1 MKQGF
6 ALCALFSAVLIFA
19 ACDSGSNS
27 TDANTTATPTAEPA
41 SNPTNSS
48 PTTATT
54 PASPT
59 VTSEQLTL
67 TLTFQGPSVSPAA
80 VYASWLEDESGKNVH
95 NVYVC
100 NRLVGIGGGLTG
112 DAIPYWATIKH
123 KELAAIDGITGG
135 SIQGNVGLTV
145 VRTIPIGSPAKF
157 RACFEID
164 RSNNNNAYFKDRPS
178 FIYKSGLIDG
188 ISPSTTPYT
197 LSLEGWM
204 SNKTGTVADNSAS
217 SSYSQQPNTAIDNY
231 KPYVYMT
238 DLSWIAPVD
247 DMVSVL
253 TVSVTK
259 P

>member
-6 ALCALFSAVLIFA
+6 ALCALLSAVLIFA

-48 PTTATT
+48 PTPT
-54 PASPT
+54 ASPT

-80 VYASWLEDESGKNVH
+80 VYACWLEDESGKNVQ

-100 NRLVGIGGGLTG
+100 NRVGGLTG
-112 DAIPYWATIKH
+112 DALPYWATIKH
-123 KELAAIDGITGG
+123 KELAAIDGVTGG

-145 VRTIPIGSPAKF
+145 SRTIPIGSPAKF

-164 RSNNNNAYFKDRPS
+164 RSNNNNAYFGDRPS
-178 FIYKSGLIDG
+178 FIYKSDLIDAA
-188 ISPSTTPYT
+188 SLLAAPYA
-197 LSLEGWM
+197 LSLVGWM
-204 SNKTGTVADNSAS
+204 SNKTGTVADGTAGSE
-217 SSYSQQPNTAIDNY
+217 YSQQPNTAIDNY